1 MKILFIGAR
10 LFDDI
15 AVYTKKE
22 GITSIVTESNP
33 DSKNLH
39 LPDIHYIVPRG
50 MEGPKEIALK
60 EDVDAVVPLIG
71 IDKPLFEIAKLKDDL
86 EKNYGLPVVA
96 SPVDA
101 VSISR
106 DKLKTKEF
114 FIKHGIKTPSFS
126 KISKNFSKIQ
136 LPAVLKQ
143 LEGQG
148 GSGVKIAV
156 SGEDIKNCIDNFEGA
171 IVEEF
176 IEGTEVSIEVLRWN
190 NKTVPLVPVYKGK
203 TTLEGIHPLDKLKTA
218 PLNIENQKNEDIRL
232 LAGKI
237 ADLLGSEGVIDI
249 DIIIDKQGINYF
261 IEINTRP
268 SGTRYLTAASTN
280 ISPMH
285 ELVDM
290 ATGKWNP
297 KDVQKR
303 IMQYHALEIPVGDYK
318 TEKNNYN
325 FRDFKNGNCWV
336 IHGPQ
341 NFQRITIRAESVQK
355 ACETA
360 KRLNVNY
367 NKFHQTGKNLSKFL

>member
-15 AVYTKKE
+15 AAYTKKE

-33 DSKNLH
+33 DSKNLD
-39 LPDIHYIVPRG
+39 LPDAHHIVPRG

-71 IDKPLFEIAKLKDDL
+71 IDKPLFEIAKLKEDL

-101 VSISR
+101 VSISK

-114 FIKHGIKTPSFS
+114 FIKNQIKTPSFS
-126 KISKNFSKIQ
+126 KVSKNIHEIP

-148 GSGVKIAV
+148 GSGVKIAA
-156 SGEDIKNCIDNFEGA
+156 SEDDLRNCINDFNGA
-171 IVEEF
+171 FVEEF
-176 IEGTEVSIEVLRWN
+176 VEGTEVSIEVLRWN
-190 NKTVPLVPVYKGK
+190 GETVPLVPVYKGK
-203 TTLEGIHPLDKLKTA
+203 TTLEGTHPLDKLKTA
-218 PLNIENQKNEDIRL
+218 PLNIENQRNEDIRHV
-232 LAGKI
+232 AGKI
-237 ADLLGSEGVIDI
+237 ADNLGSEGVIDI
-249 DIIIDKQGINYF
+249 DIIIDKTGINYF

-290 ATGKWNP
+290 ATGKWNS
-297 KDVQKR
+297 KEVQKR

-318 TEKNNYN
+318 TDRNNYK
-325 FRDFKNGNCWV
+325 FRDFENKNCWV

-341 NFQRITIRAESVQK
+341 NFQRITIRAENAQK
-355 ACETA
+355 AYETA
-360 KRLNVNY
+360 KRLNVDY
-367 NKFHQTGKNLSKFL
+367 NKFRK

>member
-1 MKILFIGAR
+1 MISSDKMKILFIGAR

-22 GITSIVTESNP
+22 GITSVITESNP
-33 DSKNLH
+33 DSKNLS
-39 LPDIHYIVPRG
+39 LSDVHYIVPRG

-71 IDKPLFEIAKLKDDL
+71 IDKPLFEIAKLKEEL
-86 EKNYGLPVVA
+86 EKSYGLPVVA
-96 SPVDA
+96 SPVDTI
-101 VSISR
+101 SISR

-114 FIKHGIKTPSFS
+114 FIENMIKTPSFS
-126 KISKNFSKIQ
+126 RIPRNLSKIP
-136 LPAVLKQ
+136 LPSVLKQ

-156 SGEDIKNCIDNFEGA
+156 NDEDLKNCRDDFEGG
-171 IVEEF
+171 ILEEF
-176 IEGTEVSIEVLRWN
+176 IEGVEVSIEVLRWN
-190 NKTVPLVPVYKGK
+190 NETVPLVPVYKGK
-203 TTLEGIHPLDKLKTA
+203 TTLECIHPLDKLKTA
-218 PLNIENQKNEDIRL
+218 PLNMENQINDDIRL

-249 DIIIDKQGINYF
+249 DMIIDKKTGINYF

-290 ATGKWNP
+290 AAGKWNY

-303 IMQYHALEIPVGDYK
+303 IKQYSALEIPIGDYK
-318 TEKNNYN
+318 TEKNNYK
-325 FRDFKNGNCWV
+325 FRDFENENCWV

-341 NFQRITIRAESVQK
+341 NFQRITIRAESIQK
-355 ACETA
+355 AYETA
-360 KRLNVNY
+360 KRLNIDY
-367 NKFHQTGKNLSKFL
+367 RKFH

>member
-1 MKILFIGAR
+1 VISSDKMKILFIGAR

-22 GITSIVTESNP
+22 GITSIITESNS

-39 LPDIHYIVPRG
+39 LSDVHYIVPRG
-50 MEGPKEIALK
+50 MEVPKEIALK

-71 IDKPLFEIAKLKDDL
+71 IDKPLFEIAKMKEDL

-96 SPVDA
+96 SPLNA

-126 KISKNFSKIQ
+126 KISQNPSEIP
-136 LPAVLKQ
+136 LPAVFKQ

-148 GSGVKIAV
+148 GSGVKIAADM
-156 SGEDIKNCIDNFEGA
+156 ENLKNCIKDFEGA

-176 IEGTEVSIEVLRWN
+176 IEGTEVSIEVLRWKN
-190 NKTVPLVPVYKGK
+190 ETVPLVPVYKGK
-203 TTLEGIHPLDKLKTA
+203 TTLECIHPLDKLKTA
-218 PLNIENQKNEDIRL
+218 PLNMENQRNEDIRL

-237 ADLLGSEGVIDI
+237 ADLLGSQGVIDI
-249 DIIIDKQGINYF
+249 DMIIDKKTGINYF

-290 ATGKWNP
+290 ATGKWNS

-303 IMQYHALEIPVGDYK
+303 IMQYTALEIPVGDYK
-318 TEKNNYN
+318 TEKNNYK
-325 FRDFKNGNCWV
+325 FRDFENENCWV

-341 NFQRITIRAESVQK
+341 NFQRITIRAESIHK
-355 ACETA
+355 ANETA
-360 KRLNVNY
+360 KRLNIDY
-367 NKFHQTGKNLSKFL
+367 KKFH

>member
-15 AVYTKKE
+15 AAYTKKE
-22 GITSIVTESNP
+22 GITSIITESNP
-33 DSKNLH
+33 DSKNLK
-39 LPDIHYIVPRG
+39 LSDFYYIVPRG
-50 MEGPKEIALK
+50 MKEPKEIALK

-71 IDKPLFEIAKLKDDL
+71 IDKPLFEIAKMKEDL
-86 EKNYGLPVVA
+86 EENYGLPVVA

-101 VSISR
+101 ISISG

-114 FIKHGIKTPSFS
+114 FIKNGIKTPLFNILSTDSS
-126 KISKNFSKIQ
+126 KIP

-148 GSGVKIAV
+148 GSGIKIADNE
-156 SGEDIKNCIDNFEGA
+156 EDFKNCIGDFEGA
-171 IVEEF
+171 IMEEF
-176 IEGTEVSIEVLRWN
+176 IEGIEVSIEVLRWN
-190 NKTVPLVPVYKGK
+190 EETVPLVPVYKGK
-203 TTLEGIHPLDKLKTA
+203 TTLECIHPLDKLKIA
-218 PLNIENQKNEDIRL
+218 PLNMENQRNVDIRS

-237 ADLLGSEGVIDI
+237 ADFLGAEGVIDI
-249 DIIIDKQGINYF
+249 DIIIDKKTGINYF

-290 ATGKWNP
+290 ASGKWNS

-303 IMQYHALEIPVGDYK
+303 IKQYNALEIPVGDYK
-318 TEKNNYN
+318 TEKNNYK
-325 FRDFKNGNCWV
+325 FREFNSENCWV

-341 NFQRITIRAESVQK
+341 NFQRITIRAESMSK
-355 ACETA
+355 AYETA
-360 KRLNVNY
+360 KRLNIDY
-367 NKFHQTGKNLSKFL
+367 NKFHQS

>member
-22 GITSIVTESNP
+22 GITSILTESNP
-33 DSKNLH
+33 DSKNLQ
-39 LPDIHYIVPRG
+39 LSDVHYIVPRG

-71 IDKPLFEIAKLKDDL
+71 IDKPLFEIAKLKEDL

-96 SPVDA
+96 SPINA
-101 VSISR
+101 ISISR

-114 FIKHGIKTPSFS
+114 FIKNRIKTPSFS
-126 KISKNFSKIQ
+126 KISKNAFEIP
-136 LPAVLKQ
+136 LPAVLKHP
-143 LEGQG
+143 EGQG

-156 SGEDIKNCIDNFEGA
+156 DNETLKNCIDEFEGA
-171 IVEEF
+171 FVEEF
-176 IEGTEVSIEVLRWN
+176 IEGIEVSIEVLRWN

-203 TTLEGIHPLDKLKTA
+203 TTLECIHPLDKLKTA
-218 PLNIENQKNEDIRL
+218 PLNMKNQRNEEIRS
-232 LAGKI
+232 LAGRI

-249 DIIIDKQGINYF
+249 DIIMDKETGINYF

-290 ATGKWNP
+290 AAGKWNS
-297 KDVQKR
+297 KEVQKR
-303 IMQYHALEIPVGDYK
+303 IKQYNALEIPVGDYK
-318 TEKNNYN
+318 TEKNNYK
-325 FRDFKNGNCWV
+325 FRDFKEKNCWV

-341 NFQRITIRAESVQK
+341 NFQRITIRAESIQK
-355 ACETA
+355 AYETA
-360 KRLNVNY
+360 KRLNIDY
-367 NKFHQTGKNLSKFL
+367 NKFH

>member
-1 MKILFIGAR
+1 MKILYIGAR

-15 AVYTKKE
+15 ATYTKKE
-22 GITSIVTESNP
+22 GITSIITESNP
-33 DSKNLH
+33 DSNNLQ
-39 LPDIHYIVPRG
+39 LADIHYIVPRG

-71 IDKPLFEIAKLKDDL
+71 IDGPLFEIAKMKEDL

-96 SPVDA
+96 SPVNA
-101 VSISR
+101 VDISK

-114 FIKHGIKTPSFS
+114 FIKNLIKTPSFS
-126 KISKNFSKIQ
+126 KISKNSSKIP
-136 LPAVLKQ
+136 LPVVLKQ

-156 SGEDIKNCIDNFEGA
+156 DNKDLKNYIDDFGGA
-171 IVEEF
+171 IAEEF
-176 IEGTEVSIEVLRWN
+176 IEGVEVSIEVLRWN
-190 NKTVPLVPVYKGK
+190 KKSVPLVPVYKGK
-203 TTLEGIHPLDKLKTA
+203 TTLECIHPLDKLKTA
-218 PLNIENQKNEDIRL
+218 PLNMENQVNENIRA

-249 DIIIDKQGINYF
+249 DIIIDRKTGVNYF

-290 ATGKWNP
+290 ATGKWNS
-297 KDVQKR
+297 KDVQNR
-303 IMQYHALEIPVGDYK
+303 IMQYNALEVPIGDYK
-318 TEKNNYN
+318 TEKNNYK
-325 FRDFKNGNCWV
+325 FRDFKKKNCWV

-341 NFQRITIRAESVQK
+341 NFQRITIRAESIQK
-355 ACETA
+355 AYETA
-360 KRLNVNY
+360 KRLNIDY
-367 NKFHQTGKNLSKFL
+367 KKFH

>member
-15 AVYTKKE
+15 ALYTKNE
-22 GITSIVTESNP
+22 GITSIITESNP
-33 DSKNLH
+33 DSKNLD
-39 LPDIHYIVPRG
+39 LPDNYYIVPRG

-71 IDKPLFEIAKLKDDL
+71 IDKPLFEIAKLKEDL

-114 FIKHGIKTPSFS
+114 FIKNQIKTPSFS
-126 KISKNFSKIQ
+126 KISKDFSEIQ

-156 SGEDIKNCIDNFEGA
+156 TGDDLKSCINDFEGA

-176 IEGTEVSIEVLRWN
+176 VEGTEVSIEVLRWN

-218 PLNIENQKNEDIRL
+218 PLNLENKRNEDIRL

-237 ADLLGSEGVIDI
+237 ADLIGSEGVIDI
-249 DIIIDKQGINYF
+249 DIIIDKTGITYF

-290 ATGKWNP
+290 ATGKWNS

-303 IMQYHALEIPVGDYK
+303 IMQYNALEIPVGDYK
-318 TEKNNYN
+318 TDRNNYK
-325 FRDFKNGNCWV
+325 FRDFKNRNCWV

-341 NFQRITIRAESVQK
+341 NFQRITIRAESIQQTY
-355 ACETA
+355 ETA
-360 KRLNVNY
+360 KELNVDY
-367 NKFHQTGKNLSKFL
+367 NKFHQK

>member
-15 AVYTKKE
+15 ALYTKKE

-33 DSKNLH
+33 DSKNLD
-39 LPDIHYIVPRG
+39 LPDTQYIVPRG

-71 IDKPLFEIAKLKDDL
+71 IDKPLFEIAKLKEDL
-86 EKNYGLPVVA
+86 ENSHGLPVVA
-96 SPVDA
+96 SPISA
-101 VSISR
+101 VSISQ

-114 FIKHGIKTPSFS
+114 FIKNHIKTPFFS
-126 KISKNFSKIQ
+126 KISKNISKIQ

-148 GSGVKIAV
+148 GSGVKIAQN
-156 SGEDIKNCIDNFEGA
+156 GDDLKDYIGDFEGA

-176 IEGTEVSIEVLRWN
+176 VEGTEVSIEVLRWN
-190 NKTVPLVPVYKGK
+190 NETVPLVPVYKGE

-218 PLNIENQKNEDIRL
+218 PLNIKNQKNEDIRS

-237 ADLLGSEGVIDI
+237 ADLLGAEGVIDI
-249 DIIIDKQGINYF
+249 DIIIDRTGINYF

-268 SGTRYLTAASTN
+268 SGTRYLTAASTS

-290 ATGKWNP
+290 ATGKWNS
-297 KDVQKR
+297 KDVQKK
-303 IMQYHALEIPVGDYK
+303 ITNYSALEIPVGDYK
-318 TEKNNYN
+318 TDKNNYK
-325 FRDFKNGNCWV
+325 FRDFENKNCWV

-341 NFQRITIRAESVQK
+341 NFQRVTIRAENAQK
-355 ACETA
+355 AYETA
-360 KRLNVNY
+360 KRLNVDY
-367 NKFHQTGKNLSKFL
+367 NKFRKAVSKH

>member
-15 AVYTKKE
+15 AAYTEKE

-33 DSKNLH
+33 DSKNLD
-39 LPDIHYIVPRG
+39 LPDTYHIVPRG

-71 IDKPLFEIAKLKDDL
+71 IDKPLFEIAELKEDL

-96 SPVDA
+96 SPIKA

-114 FIKHGIKTPSFS
+114 FIKNQIPTPSFS
-126 KISKNFSKIQ
+126 KVSKNLSEIP

-148 GSGVKIAV
+148 GSGVKITV
-156 SGEDIKNCIDNFEGA
+156 DEDDLKGCIHDFDGA
-171 IVEEF
+171 FVEEF
-176 IEGTEVSIEVLRWN
+176 VEGTEVSIEVLRWKD
-190 NKTVPLVPVYKGK
+190 KTVPLVPVYKGK
-203 TTLEGIHPLDKLKTA
+203 TTLEGTHPLDKLKMA
-218 PLNIENQKNEDIRL
+218 PLNIENQRNEDIRL
-232 LAGKI
+232 LAGRI
-237 ADLLGSEGVIDI
+237 ADLMGSEGVIDI
-249 DIIIDKQGINYF
+249 DMIIDKTGINYF

-290 ATGKWNP
+290 AAGKWNS
-297 KDVQKR
+297 KDVEKR
-303 IMQYHALEIPVGDYK
+303 IMQYNALEIPVGDYK
-318 TEKNNYN
+318 TDRNSYK
-325 FRDFKNGNCWV
+325 FRDFEGENCWV

-355 ACETA
+355 AYETA
-360 KRLNVNY
+360 KRLNVDY
-367 NKFHQTGKNLSKFL
+367 NKFRKEAVSKTKN